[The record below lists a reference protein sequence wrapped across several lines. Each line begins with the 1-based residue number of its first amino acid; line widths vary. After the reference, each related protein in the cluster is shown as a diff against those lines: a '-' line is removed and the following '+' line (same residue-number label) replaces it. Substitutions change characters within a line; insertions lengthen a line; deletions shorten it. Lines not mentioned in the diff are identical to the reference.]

1 MHRPSETSP
10 GRRGTPLGSLR
21 QKGGFPVDS
30 WPSDRD
36 EPPEKPPAALGP
48 ACRAALDGSSPER
61 HPATPAPSRWTPPE
75 KQGEPKACACV
86 AAPLE
91 RRHRPGRPRAF
102 PVTVRQVLLAGAGFV
117 VPGMG
122 ELTTVPA
129 PGFSPNLER
138 YSLDAGGRIFPTGF
152 PAGR

>member
-1 MHRPSETSP
+1 
-10 GRRGTPLGSLR
+10 
-21 QKGGFPVDS
+21 
-30 WPSDRD
+30 
-36 EPPEKPPAALGP
+36 
-48 ACRAALDGSSPER
+48 
-61 HPATPAPSRWTPPE
+61 
-75 KQGEPKACACV
+75 
-86 AAPLE
+86 
-91 RRHRPGRPRAF
+91 
-102 PVTVRQVLLAGAGFV
+102 VRQVLLAGAGFV